1 MLPATLRST
10 SASPCYH
17 SVQLQIERGKTSVC
31 TTMGKHG
38 MESTWTFAFGWF
50 TWSWSVVLSR
60 GKGND
65 TCRTAGACVQML
77 CVHLQ
82 HQQGW
87 WGGHGGL
94 KVLSLLSIDHVT
106 LFRHKAL
113 QQTTHPLIREQKRYS
128 TVTTFQQ
135 HGFRCWQILNQSSQI
150 PPICFEVIKYGIT
163 KKTPRGVGDS
173 RSAWQLLCLWLLDMT
188 YGNDVIPLFIFSQWT
203 I

>member
-1 MLPATLRST
+1 
-10 SASPCYH
+10 
-17 SVQLQIERGKTSVC
+17 
-31 TTMGKHG
+31 MGKHG
-38 MESTWTFAFGWF
+38 MESTWTFVFGWF

-65 TCRTAGACVQML
+65 TCWTAGACVQML

-135 HGFRCWQILNQSSQI
+135 HGSAAGKFWIKVVKSRQFALKSLNMESQKRHRAVSVTAGPHDNFYACDCLTWRMETMSSPYSYFHSEPFSILHDVLYCSWMSCQ
-150 PPICFEVIKYGIT
+150 
-163 KKTPRGVGDS
+163 
-173 RSAWQLLCLWLLDMT
+173 QLW
-188 YGNDVIPLFIFSQWT
+188 
-203 I
+203 